1 MPSFPIPEE
10 QRIIRGLLARADLA
24 ILNIYFRAA
33 AATKAAIRIED
44 LEAVLASGYVP
55 TLVEIHQLC
64 RIDVL
69 VDRLSRE
76 LAPMMAGAIR
86 RAATVGAPIFARSVG
101 AEAPNLAAFRD
112 LASRSANRIVG
123 NLIQGIRDGFVDL
136 TVRNAL
142 GEPERSIGT
151 LQMVQNII
159 REAYAPG
166 TAGLRTP
173 TQTAR
178 FIADVVGLD
187 DRRARYL
194 GNFEQDLRA
203 GGKAAE
209 DRIVQ
214 LLERKGSNAER
225 LGRDLEALR
234 AGKDLTPSRVAAL
247 YRQENS
253 RLLLSRGET
262 IRRTESLRAAT
273 EAQHIIWREA
283 VDRGVLDPDRLERE
297 WLPAPNACPICEPL
311 RNARAPLVGGS
322 YPDPGGE
329 GPPAHPNCRCG
340 ERVVRR
346 N

>member
-1 MPSFPIPEE
+1 MSLFPLPDE
-10 QRIIRGLLARADLA
+10 QRIIRGLLARSDLA

-33 AATKAAIRIED
+33 QATREAIRIDD
-44 LEAVLASGYVP
+44 LAAVLATGYVP

-69 VDRLSRE
+69 VNRLAAD
-76 LAPMMAGAIR
+76 LAPYMERVIF
-86 RAATVGAPIFARSVG
+86 RAATVGAPIFARAVG
-101 AEAPNLAAFRD
+101 AESGNVAAFRD

-123 NLIQGIRDGFVDL
+123 QLIEGIRDGILDPL
-136 TVRNAL
+136 TGR
-142 GEPERSIGT
+142 RSIGT

-187 DRRARYL
+187 ARRARYF
-194 GNFEQDLRA
+194 GRFAEDLRA
-203 GGKAAE
+203 GGRAAE
-209 DRIVQ
+209 HRLLQ
-214 LLERKGSNAER
+214 LLERPGANVDR
-225 LGRDLEALR
+225 LAKDLELVQS
-234 AGKDLTPSRVAAL
+234 GKDLSASRLAAL
-247 YRQENS
+247 HRQENS
-253 RLLLSRGET
+253 RLLKSRGEA

-283 VDRGVLDPDRLERE
+283 VDRGVLDPDKLERE
-297 WLPAPNACPICEPL
+297 WLPSPNACPICEGL
-311 RNARAPLVGGS
+311 RGARAPLVGGS
-322 YPDPGGE
+322 YPEPGGE
-329 GPPAHPNCRCG
+329 GPPAPHPNCRCA

-346 N
+346 AA